1 MSANWFVEAK
11 YGMFIHFGLYSMMG
25 GAYKGKTIP
34 YGAEWIMKNAQIPLG
49 EYRQLMERFDP
60 KEFDAAKTV
69 ALARESGMK
78 YLVFTAKHHDGFAMY
93 DTQVSDYNIMN
104 TPFGRDI
111 VKELMEECSRQGIVF
126 CLYYSQMQDW
136 EDENGWGNEWDFR
149 KNEEKDFRKYFNE
162 KVKPQVKELLTNYG
176 KIGIIW
182 FDTPYVMPKELCEEL
197 RDWVKRWQPK
207 CLVNGRIGYGLGD
220 YRQMS
225 DNQMPV
231 LTFHGPWE
239 TPVTLNDTWGYS
251 SVDENWKS
259 PGAVLER
266 LLDAAGKGGNLLL
279 NIGPDGDGRIPPGSR
294 RVLQRVGEWLRKNGE
309 SIYGTLPMP
318 DTTYQICWGKL
329 TSKPGKLFMHV
340 LEYPRFPYE
349 ILIVGLETAVR
360 KVYMLENGEELTFY
374 QSYEPARDEYRFRVL
389 LPGVRS
395 GSESLAVT
403 ICAELEG
410 ELKFQKLAVQILDSN
425 IRRKI

>member
-1 MSANWFVEAK
+1 MSDNWFLEAK
-11 YGMFIHFGLYSMMG
+11 YGMFIHFGLYSLMG
-25 GAYKGKTIP
+25 GVYKGEEIP
-34 YGAEWIMKNAQIPLG
+34 YGAEWIMKNAQIPLD

-60 KEFDAAKTV
+60 GEFNAADTV
-69 ALARESGMK
+69 ALARKSGMK
-78 YLVFTAKHHDGFAMY
+78 YLVFTAKHHDGFSMY
-93 DTQVSDYNIMN
+93 DTRVSDYNIMN

-111 VKELMEECSRQGIVF
+111 VKELMEECERQGIVF

-182 FDTPYVMPKELCEEL
+182 FDTPYVMPIELCREL
-197 RDWVKRWQPK
+197 RDWVKKWQPE
-207 CLVNGRIGYGLGD
+207 CLINGRIGYGLGD

-231 LTFHGPWE
+231 LTYHGPWE

-251 SVDENWKS
+251 SEDEDWKS
-259 PGAVLER
+259 PEEVLER

-279 NIGPDGDGRIPPGSR
+279 NVGPDGEGRIPPGSCE
-294 RVLQRVGEWLRKNGE
+294 VLQRVGEWLEKNGE

-318 DTTYQICWGKL
+318 DTTYQIRWGKL
-329 TSKPGKLFMHV
+329 TAGQGRLYLHV

-349 ILIVGLETAVR
+349 ILIVGLETAVKR
-360 KVYMLENGEELTFY
+360 VFLLENGRELTFY

-389 LPGVRS
+389 LPEERS
-395 GSESLAVT
+395 EDLAVT
-403 ICAELEG
+403 VCAELDG
-410 ELKFQKLAVQILDSN
+410 ELKFQKLC
-425 IRRKI
+425 